1 MKALKHPGICKI
13 CGQMKELTA
22 EHIPPKNAFNSTN
35 VMVLPFEEVVKT
47 LAGAEGRM
55 PWDTNGLKGTVQQGG
70 NKKYC
75 LCRECNNNTGSW
87 YMRAYTDFAKT
98 VNAMIQQEGL
108 TVGNSYSF
116 IIKNLYPL
124 RIYKAM
130 MTLICDINNNCFG
143 DETLRQFLMDRE
155 NKSINTSKY
164 SLYMYFV
171 STQMPRISG
180 LSGIVS
186 LNNVNEPV
194 LVSEISLYPIGFA
207 LYLDKPK
214 YYTPFGINIDMFA
227 TFDYDTKCDLQF
239 SGVPYLDINSQFPA
253 DYRSKDDIVKCVE
266 NTEKAMENRNE

>member
-47 LAGAEGRM
+47 MAGAEGRM
-55 PWDTNGLKGTVQQGG
+55 PWDTKGLKGTVLQGG
-70 NKKYC
+70 HKKYC

-116 IIKNLYPL
+116 VIKNLYPL

-130 MTLICDINNNCFG
+130 MTLICDINNDCLG
-143 DETLRQFLMDRE
+143 DKKLRQFLMDRE
-155 NKSINTSKY
+155 DKNIDTSKY

-186 LNNVNEPV
+186 VNNVKDSV
-194 LVSEISLYPIGFA
+194 LVSEMSSYPIGFA
-207 LYLDKPK
+207 LYLDKPAN
-214 YYTPFGINIDMFA
+214 YTPFGINIDMFA
-227 TFDYDTKCDLQF
+227 TFDYDAKCDLQF
-239 SGVPYLDINSQFPA
+239 GGVPYLDINSQFPA

>member
-1 MKALKHPGICKI
+1 
-13 CGQMKELTA
+13 MKELTA

-47 LAGAEGRM
+47 MAGAEGRM
-55 PWDTNGLKGTVQQGG
+55 PWDTKGLKGTVLQGG
-70 NKKYC
+70 HKKYC

-116 IIKNLYPL
+116 VIKNLYPL

-130 MTLICDINNNCFG
+130 MTLICDINNDCLG
-143 DETLRQFLMDRE
+143 DKTLRQFLMDKE
-155 NKSINTSKY
+155 DKNIDTSKY

-186 LNNVNEPV
+186 VNNVKDSV
-194 LVSEISLYPIGFA
+194 LVSEMSSYPIGFA
-207 LYLDKPK
+207 LYLDKPAN
-214 YYTPFGINIDMFA
+214 YTPFGINIDMFA
-227 TFDYDTKCDLQF
+227 TFDYDAKCDLQF
-239 SGVPYLDINSQFPA
+239 GGVPYLDINSQFPA

-266 NTEKAMENRNE
+266 NTEKAMEGQI